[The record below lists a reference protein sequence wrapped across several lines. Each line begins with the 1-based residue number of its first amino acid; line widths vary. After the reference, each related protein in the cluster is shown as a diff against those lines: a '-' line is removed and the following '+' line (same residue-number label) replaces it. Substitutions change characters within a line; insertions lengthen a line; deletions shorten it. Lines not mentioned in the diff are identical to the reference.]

1 MAETHS
7 PNGQTA
13 QHGQDRPVTIT
24 AADGSS
30 QQIDLKPNAGAS
42 IPDQQAIG
50 EESEP
55 LASYYNRLGIDN
67 AKRVQMVKLAH
78 MRYQHPNLDEIT
90 TFLLDFGMH
99 VVKRTEDKV
108 WYRGYGPDQYVYYAQ
123 KGEKKFLGG
132 AYEVESEAELE
143 KAAKIPGASA
153 IEELLAE
160 AASSHCTTQR
170 VSRSRSCMARNRH
183 RSTTIPRKSS
193 TTTKATTSRVC
204 ASSIASRLGLLL
216 CTSWV
221 TMGCV

>member
-1 MAETHS
+1 MAETQS
-7 PNGQTA
+7 PNGQTT

-30 QQIDLKPNAGAS
+30 QEIDLKPNAGAS

-55 LASYYNRLGIDN
+55 LATYYDRVGIDN

-78 MRYQHPNLDEIT
+78 MRYQHPDLDEIT

-99 VVKRTEDKV
+99 IVKRTEDKI

-143 KAAKIPGASA
+143 KAGKI
-153 IEELLAE
+153 
-160 AASSHCTTQR
+160 R
-170 VSRSRSCMARNRH
+170 VRSRAGS
-183 RSTTIPRKSS
+183 
-193 TTTKATTSRVC
+193 
-204 ASSIASRLGLLL
+204 
-216 CTSWV
+216 
-221 TMGCV
+221 